1 MLGESPQKRKQGEFR
16 RRTLCGVFFC
26 GAEWRS
32 DRLTEL
38 IRDKAEV
45 VACHQ

>member
-26 GAEWRS
+26 EAGLRS
-32 DRLTEL
+32 ERLTQL

-45 VACHQ
+45 MPGHQ